1 MTSQPI
7 SHEEKEEYYKLARAP
22 SLKLEQDLEQV
33 QKGIDTFRDV
43 FCEAYQEK
51 IKERK
56 QIESNLKQAR
66 INASNDIFERI
77 NSRGNMG
84 VWNEEDNT
92 VSFDFHCQHVNE
104 AKTKLDD
111 LVLPVVS
118 VFSQVYLV
126 TGYGVHSETQQATLK
141 YSIKKYVTAKK
152 FICENDPTNKGR
164 LCAREK

>member
-1 MTSQPI
+1 MA
-7 SHEEKEEYYKLARAP
+7 KAP
-22 SLKLEQDLEQV
+22 VLKLEEDLEQV
-33 QKGIDTFRDV
+33 QKEIDTFVDI

-56 QIESNLKQAR
+56 QIEKNLKQAR
-66 INASNDIFERI
+66 INASNDIFERL

-84 VWNEEDNT
+84 VLNEEDNT
-92 VSFDFHCQHVNE
+92 VSFDFHFQHVNE

-126 TGYGVHSETQQATLK
+126 TGYGVHSEKKQAILK
-141 YSIKKYVTAKK
+141 HSIKKYVMSKK

-164 LCAREK
+164 LCAREKWEI